1 MNMKTRWQEFKK
13 SAWDKRPAQERRIL
27 GLAAVVLAP
36 VVFYFLLWQPAHDAV
51 AKLEKALPLMRM
63 QTALLKREAAEV
75 ETLRQRAQPALLN
88 SAAMK
93 TAIEN
98 SAASFQ
104 LRGAIESLESME
116 PNGVRMALSSVS
128 YANWLGW
135 MRSLQRDQ
143 HIRVDTLSVVALP
156 SEGMVKIS
164 ATLVNGVNH

>member
-1 MNMKTRWQEFKK
+1 MNLNTRWQEFKK

-27 GLAAVVLAP
+27 GIAAGALAP

-51 AKLEKALPLMRM
+51 TKLEKALPLMRM
-63 QTALLKREAAEV
+63 QATLLKREATEV

-98 SAASFQ
+98 SATSFQ

-116 PNGVRMALSSVS
+116 PNGVRMAMSSVS
-128 YANWLGW
+128 YAKWLNW